1 VSLSTDEDR
10 ARFEAAMAAH
20 EAAHREELLRLRTL
34 STGERGRQLE
44 AACEDAAEILRSRR
58 AMGLA
63 DPQPAPWPASTWE
76 FLRKDA
82 LNVRQRSG
90 T

>member
-1 VSLSTDEDR
+1 MMSPAEQEK
-10 ARFEAAMAAH
+10 ARFEAAVAAH
-20 EAAHREELLRLRTL
+20 EAAHREDLLRLRSM
-34 STGERGRQLE
+34 STEERDRMLE
-44 AACEDAAEILRSRR
+44 AVCNDAAEILRSRR
-58 AMGLA
+58 AMGLP

-82 LNVRQRSG
+82 LNVRRRSG